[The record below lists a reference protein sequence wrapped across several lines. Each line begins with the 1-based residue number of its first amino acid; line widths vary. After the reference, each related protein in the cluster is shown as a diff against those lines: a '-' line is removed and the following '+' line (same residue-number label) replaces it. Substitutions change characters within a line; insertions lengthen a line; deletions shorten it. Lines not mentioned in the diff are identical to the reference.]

1 MEFVIQNKVK
11 SDFDGYN
18 SLINLSYAISQNI
31 DAEIILDF
39 KNCIKFE
46 ANLSAILGAICSIS
60 EEQKKTINFINLNTG
75 IQKVL
80 QKNKFLCAYGWDA
93 VHDANNTIITF
104 QKFTPYA
111 DIEFMDYIRD
121 ELLSKPDFPKLSRL
135 LGKKINES
143 IFEIFENARTHGLC
157 KYIHTCGQ
165 YFSSESIKRLDMTIV
180 DMGQTI
186 KTNVNDYLHTTFSAS
201 EAIEWALAY
210 GNTTKIGNIPGGL
223 GLDIIFEFI
232 KLNKGKIQIVS
243 SDGYW
248 EYRNG
253 KTENKLFDKPFSG
266 TIVNIEFNLDDKDS
280 YRLTEEVSLE
290 DIF

>member
-1 MEFVIQNKVK
+1 MEFSIQNQVM
-11 SDFDGYN
+11 SNFEGYS
-18 SLINLSYAISQNI
+18 SLINLNYNLSQHSGN
-31 DAEIILDF
+31 EIIIDF
-39 KNCIKFE
+39 KNNTKFE

-60 EEQKKTINFINLNTG
+60 EEQKKSITFANLNLPL
-75 IQKVL
+75 QNVL
-80 QKNKFLCAYGWDA
+80 QRNKFLCNYGWTSLPDTK
-93 VHDANNTIITF
+93 NTIISF
-104 QKFTPYA
+104 QKFTQYS

-121 ELLSKPDFPKLSRL
+121 ELLTKPDFPKHSRL

-157 KYIHTCGQ
+157 NHIHTCGQ
-165 YFSSESIKRLDMTIV
+165 YFSSEASKRLDMTIV

-186 KTNVNDYLHTTFSAS
+186 KANVNEHLHTNFSGS

-210 GNTTKIGNIPGGL
+210 GNTTKTGNIPGGL

-253 KTENKLFDKPFSG
+253 ETESKLFDKPFPG

>member
-1 MEFVIQNKVK
+1 MKFLIENKVM
-11 SDFDGYN
+11 SNFEGYN
-18 SLINLSYAISQNI
+18 SLINLSFAISQSPDNK
-31 DAEIILDF
+31 IIIDF
-39 KNCIKFE
+39 KSNKEFE
-46 ANLSAILGAICSIS
+46 ANLSAILGAICSLA
-60 EEQKKTINFINLNTG
+60 EEQKKTIVIINLNPFL
-75 IQKVL
+75 QKVL
-80 QKNKFLCAYGWDA
+80 RENKFLCGYGWESLPD
-93 VHDANNTIITF
+93 NENTIITF
-104 QKFTPYA
+104 RKFTPYT

-143 IFEIFENARTHGLC
+143 IFEIFENARTHGHC

-186 KTNVNDYLHTTFSAS
+186 KSNVNDYLHTNLSGS

-210 GNTTKIGNIPGGL
+210 GNTTKTGNIPGGL

-253 KTENKLFDKPFSG
+253 ETENMLFDNPFSG
-266 TIVNIEFNLDDKDS
+266 TIVNIEFNLDDSDS
-280 YRLTEEVSLE
+280 YCLVEEVSLDE
-290 DIF
+290 IF

>member
-1 MEFVIQNKVK
+1 MMFVIQNKVM

-18 SLINLSYAISQNI
+18 SLISLYYAISQNSEN
-31 DAEIILDF
+31 EIILDF
-39 KNCIKFE
+39 KNCTKFE

-60 EEQKKTINFINLNTG
+60 EEQKKTISFINLNNA
-75 IQKVL
+75 IQKIL
-80 QKNKFLCAYGWDA
+80 QKNKFLCNYGWDA
-93 VHDANNTIITF
+93 VHNTNNTIITF

-121 ELLSKPDFPKLSRL
+121 ELLAKPDFPKLSRL

-180 DMGQTI
+180 DMGKTI
-186 KTNVNDYLHTTFSAS
+186 KTNVNDYLHTNFSGS
-201 EAIEWALAY
+201 EAIQWALAY
-210 GNTTKIGNIPGGL
+210 GNTTKTGNIPGGL

-243 SDGYW
+243 SNGYW
-248 EYRNG
+248 EYRNEE
-253 KTENKLFDKPFSG
+253 TENRLFDKPFPG

>member
-1 MEFVIQNKVK
+1 MEFLIHSYVR

-18 SLINLSYAISQNI
+18 SLIELSFELSQNKDKEVVI
-31 DAEIILDF
+31 NF
-39 KNCIKFE
+39 QNNNKFE

-60 EEQKKTINFINLNTG
+60 DEQKKTLAFVNIKPLL
-75 IQKVL
+75 QKTL
-80 QKNKFLCAYGWDA
+80 QKNRFLCSYGWESVPDTK
-93 VHDANNTIITF
+93 NRIITF
-104 QKFTPYA
+104 QKFTPYE

-121 ELLSKPDFPKLSRL
+121 ELLSKPDFPKLSQL

-143 IFEIFENARTHGLC
+143 IFEIFENARTHGHC
-157 KYIHTCGQ
+157 KQIYTCGQ
-165 YFSSESIKRLDMTIV
+165 YFSSKGIKRLDMTIV
-180 DMGQTI
+180 DMGKTI
-186 KTNVNDYLHTTFSAS
+186 KSNVNEYLQTNLSGS
-201 EAIEWALAY
+201 DAIEWALEY
-210 GNTTKIGNIPGGL
+210 GNTTKTGNIPGGL

-253 KTENKLFDKPFSG
+253 ETENKIFDNPFPG
-266 TIVNIEFNLDDKDS
+266 TIVNIEFNLDDKDY
-280 YRLTEEVSLE
+280 YRLVEEVSLD

>member
-1 MEFVIQNKVK
+1 M
-11 SDFDGYN
+11 SDFEGYN
-18 SLINLSYAISQNI
+18 SLINLSSAISK
-31 DAEIILDF
+31 DSDDDIIIDF
-39 KNCIKFE
+39 KSSKEFE
-46 ANLSAILGAICSIS
+46 ANLSAVLGAICSLAD
-60 EEQKKTINFINLNTG
+60 EQKKTIGISNLNTFL
-75 IQKVL
+75 QKVL
-80 QKNKFLCAYGWDA
+80 QANRFLCGYGWEALPD
-93 VHDANNTIITF
+93 NENTIITF
-104 QKFTPYA
+104 RKFTPYE

-143 IFEIFENARTHGLC
+143 IFEIFENARTHGHC

-186 KTNVNDYLHTTFSAS
+186 KSNVNDYLHTNISGS
-201 EAIEWALAY
+201 EAIEWALVY
-210 GNTTKIGNIPGGL
+210 GNTTKTGNIPGGL

-248 EYRNG
+248 EYRDG
-253 KTENKLFDKPFSG
+253 ETVNKLFDNPFSG
-266 TIVNIEFNLDDKDS
+266 TIVNIEFNLDDSDS
-280 YRLTEEVSLE
+280 YCLVEEVSLDE
-290 DIF
+290 IF

>member
-1 MEFVIQNKVK
+1 MEFFIQNRVM

-18 SLINLSYAISQNI
+18 SLINLSSAILQHPY
-31 DAEIILDF
+31 DDILIDF
-39 KNCIKFE
+39 KNNTAFE
-46 ANLSAILGAICSIS
+46 ANLSAILGAICSLI
-60 EEQKKTINFINLNTG
+60 EEQKKIVTIRNLKPLL
-75 IQKVL
+75 QKVL
-80 QKNKFLCAYGWDA
+80 QENRFLCGYGWEALPDTE
-93 VHDANNTIITF
+93 NTIITF
-104 QKFTPYA
+104 RKFTPYT

-143 IFEIFENARTHGLC
+143 IFEIFENARTHGHC

-186 KTNVNDYLHTTFSAS
+186 KANVNDYLHTNLSGS

-210 GNTTKIGNIPGGL
+210 GNTTKTGNIPGGL

-253 KTENKLFDKPFSG
+253 ETENMLFDNPFSG
-266 TIVNIEFNLDDKDS
+266 TIVNIEFNLDDSDS
-280 YRLTEEVSLE
+280 YRLVEEISLE
-290 DIF
+290 GIF

>member
-1 MEFVIQNKVK
+1 MAFVIQKNVM
-11 SDFDGYN
+11 SNFEGYN
-18 SLINLSYAISQNI
+18 SLINLNYNMFHNS
-31 DAEIILDF
+31 DTEIIIDF
-39 KNCIKFE
+39 SNNLKFE

-60 EEQKKTINFINLNTG
+60 EEQKKTITLTNLN
-75 IQKVL
+75 QPLQNVL
-80 QKNKFLCAYGWDA
+80 QRNKFLCNYGWTSLPDTK
-93 VHDANNTIITF
+93 NTIVSF
-104 QKFTPYA
+104 QKFTQYA

-121 ELLSKPDFPKLSRL
+121 ELLSKPDFPKHSRL

-157 KYIHTCGQ
+157 KYIHSCGQ
-165 YFSSESIKRLDMTIV
+165 YFSSEASKRLDMTIV

-186 KTNVNDYLHTTFSAS
+186 KANVNEHLHTNFSGS

-210 GNTTKIGNIPGGL
+210 GNTTKTGNIPGGL
-223 GLDIIFEFI
+223 GLGIIIEFI
-232 KLNKGKIQIVS
+232 QLNKGKIQIVS

-253 KTENKLFDKPFSG
+253 ETEKQLFDLPFPG
-266 TIVNIEFNLDDKDS
+266 TIVNIEFNLEDKDT
-280 YRLTEEVSLE
+280 YRLVEEVSLD